1 MSSVPIR
8 LLTEEEYL
16 ARERAAQ
23 FKSEFYRGET
33 FAMAGASRAHTLIV
47 QNISRHLGNLLA
59 ERPCEVYPAEMRVRV
74 TATRLY
80 TYPDVTVVC
89 DQPVFADDEKD
100 VLLNPSV
107 LVEVLSPSTANYD
120 RGDKAAHYRR
130 LESLRELM
138 LVEQDYPLVE
148 QLIRQTDNDWLLKRI
163 EGLDSAIDLRS
174 IGCHLALRDIYARIS
189 FPPDARPPLR
199 PLVAG
204 LELT

>member
-1 MSSVPIR
+1 MSSVPKR

-16 ARERAAQ
+16 ARERAASY
-23 FKSEFYRGET
+23 KSEYYRGET
-33 FAMAGASRAHTLIV
+33 FAMAGASRAHNLIV
-47 QNISRHLGNLLA
+47 QNVSRHMGNQL
-59 ERPCEVYPAEMRVRV
+59 ENRPCEVYPAEMRVRV

-89 DQPVFADDEKD
+89 EEPAFADDEKD

-120 RGDKAAHYRR
+120 RGDKAVHYRR
-130 LESLRELM
+130 LESLRELL
-138 LVEQDYPLVE
+138 LVEQDCALVE
-148 QLIRQTDNDWLLKRI
+148 QLIRQSGDDWLLKRI
-163 EGLDSAIDLRS
+163 EGLDAVVELRS
-174 IGCHLALRDIYARIS
+174 ISCRLPLCDIYARIT

-204 LELT
+204 LEST